1 MQYFYTLE
9 AKSLIDDTYPAFDPK
24 MRRGTLRKFLHDGSS
39 TIFALDPSQRS
50 AASSLYTSGIN
61 AARNKLI
68 KQMEPWIELDSNGI
82 FDGFEPAPA
91 HPEGMIYWNSLLVAV
106 DLVALFD
113 MLVATTY
120 RYPGHAG
127 LDPAKVRLEALV
139 TTMRPLYRVLK
150 ATRIVASGR
159 AFDKG

>member
-1 MQYFYTLE
+1 MQYFYTTE

-39 TIFALDPSQRS
+39 TIFGLEPWQRS
-50 AASSLYTSGIN
+50 AASSLYTSGID
-61 AARNKLI
+61 AARGKLI
-68 KQMEPWIELDSNGI
+68 RQMEPWIDLDSAGI
-82 FDGFEPAPA
+82 FDDLEPAAA
-91 HPEGMIYWNSLLVAV
+91 HPEGMIYWNSLMVAV

-120 RYPGHAG
+120 RHPEKTG

-150 ATRIVASGR
+150 ASRIVASGR
-159 AFDKG
+159 AFEKG